1 MDRRNLQILLG
12 FLAAL
17 ILTTGLM
24 VYFGGGGPLE
34 KGEFDKGQRFT
45 AKPGTTRENAMILTS
60 ANRAST
66 KEPQSAAA
74 RAAEEVENSDD
85 PLEVKSLSG
94 PRRAERDGQA
104 SATARSALGSFTP
117 EAGLRKLDEA
127 LALPQTPE
135 QSALLHEAR
144 GQLLAQLDP
153 PDYDGAQ
160 AAFEE
165 ALALAPDPRLDEEIA
180 HEAVQV
186 LIRAERGEEA
196 LKVAR
201 EQLAAHPP
209 DGEAGYKLQLLQGQL
224 LEQAGDFAGAEAAW
238 RGVLQAME
246 PVPESLDDETALSL
260 SRVATM
266 RLTQMFRA
274 QDRLEDLESVTATL
288 KKQVARSAR
297 TERS

>member
-1 MDRRNLQILLG
+1 MDRRNLQILIG
-12 FLAAL
+12 FLVAL
-17 ILTTGLM
+17 FLTTGLM
-24 VYFGGGGPLE
+24 VYFGGGGPLD

-66 KEPQSAAA
+66 EDPKAAIA
-74 RAAEEVENSDD
+74 RAAKDIEKNDG

-94 PRRAERDGQA
+94 PKRAERDGQA
-104 SATARSALGSFTP
+104 GAAAQSALGSFTP

-127 LALPQTPE
+127 LALPRTPE

-160 AAFEE
+160 VAFDE
-165 ALALAPDPRLDEEIA
+165 ALALAEDPLLDEEIA

-186 LIRAERGEEA
+186 LVRAERSEEA

-209 DGEAGYKLQLLQGQL
+209 GGEAGFKLQLLQGQL
-224 LEQAGDFAGAEAAW
+224 LEQGGDFAGAEAAW

-246 PVPESLDDETALSL
+246 PVPDSLDVETSLSL
-260 SRVATM
+260 ARVATM
-266 RLTQMFRA
+266 RLTQMYRA
-274 QDRLEDLESVTATL
+274 QNRLEDLESVTAML
-288 KKQVARSAR
+288 KKQVARAAR
-297 TERS
+297 AERG